1 MGKQVKGHTQWTSRT
16 TTGKGCAVEL
26 NVEIWLMW
34 KIETTGDQN
43 GRRRNIS
50 VWDQISKAMNQ
61 THYLSAMKRKPSR
74 EEHKIALASASQDI
88 HWCHLPGHTSE
99 FPCFWKESWVI
110 QEKHAIA
117 KQSESTS
124 LVTEKPVKKKKKTST
139 KICLDWHALSSL
151 VSVSLHNPGE
161 YHITDQWN
169 SSFPGALRSV
179 QSVSC
184 VQLFATPR
192 TAACQASLSITNS
205 QSLLKLMCIESAM
218 QSNHLICHS
227 LLKASVF
234 HSIRV
239 FSNESLLCITWPKY
253 SSFSIG
259 LSN

>member
-124 LVTEKPVKKKKKTST
+124 LVTEKPVKKKKKKNLHQNMSRLTCTLIFGVRLLAQSGGVSYHWSVEF
-139 KICLDWHALSSL
+139 KLPRSSEIS
-151 VSVSLHNPGE
+151 SVSQLCPTLCNPKDCSMPGLPVHHQFPELAQTHVHWVSDAIQPSHLSLPSKGFNLSQHQGLFQWVTSLH
-161 YHITDQWN
+161 HVAKVFKLQHR
-169 SSFPGALRSV
+169 SF
-179 QSVSC
+179 
-184 VQLFATPR
+184 
-192 TAACQASLSITNS
+192 
-205 QSLLKLMCIESAM
+205 
-218 QSNHLICHS
+218 
-227 LLKASVF
+227 
-234 HSIRV
+234 
-239 FSNESLLCITWPKY
+239 
-253 SSFSIG
+253 
-259 LSN
+259 